1 MKVVAPMSDDAVNP
15 GDKVV
20 YLTFD
25 DGPGPYTEKLLDI
38 LDRYNV
44 KATFFVTNG
53 KPDYQNLI
61 AQEAQRGHTVA
72 IHSASHDY
80 AKIYQSVDA
89 YFADFDEMNSII
101 TAQTGKAADL
111 VRFPGGSSNTI
122 SKTYCYGIMSQLV
135 CAVEE
140 RGFRYCD
147 WNVSSG
153 DAGGTTSTSQV
164 VANVIAGIKD
174 NNVSVVLQHDIKNF
188 SVDAVMETD
197 NTAVKANNISTLL
210 FFIISSLE

>member
-1 MKVVAPMSDDAVNP
+1 MMVPDHIQK
-15 GDKVV
+15 
-20 YLTFD
+20 
-25 DGPGPYTEKLLDI
+25 KLLDI

-101 TAQTGKAADL
+101 TAQTGKAK
-111 VRFPGGSSNTI
+111 RSCKI
-122 SKTYCYGIMSQLV
+122 S
-135 CAVEE
+135 
-140 RGFRYCD
+140 RWF
-147 WNVSSG
+147 
-153 DAGGTTSTSQV
+153 
-164 VANVIAGIKD
+164 
-174 NNVSVVLQHDIKNF
+174 
-188 SVDAVMETD
+188 
-197 NTAVKANNISTLL
+197 
-210 FFIISSLE
+210 